1 MTAGKDAPTPG
12 EGKNSWLTGTVA
24 WSFVALSQYILGIHP
39 DYNGLI
45 IDPCIPSSWK
55 KYTVVRKFRNSIYNI
70 IVHNP
75 KNVCKGVK
83 SLSLDGKLLSGNTIP
98 DLNDG
103 KTHTVEVELG

>member
-45 IDPCIPSSWK
+45 IDPCIPSSWQ
-55 KYTVVRKFRNSIYNI
+55 KYTVVRKYRNSIYNI
-70 IVHNP
+70 TINNP
-75 KNVCKGVK
+75 KKVCKGVK
-83 SLSLDGKLLSGNTIP
+83 RLVLDGKLLSGNIVP
-98 DLNDG
+98 NQNDG
-103 KTHTVEVELG
+103 KNHIVEVELG